1 MVDQRVAAARV
12 AAIRDALN
20 RVAQTLP
27 ADVEGLATDRTA
39 REVVVLNLFVA
50 LQESVALAAHWLA
63 DDGLHVP
70 DTYREIFLEL
80 ADEHRIPPELARR
93 LAAAAGFR
101 TLVAHRY
108 GALDIARVHEIATIG
123 PGDLLQFCELAS
135 RAAGNAQAP
144 RP

>member
-1 MVDQRVAAARV
+1 MVDQRVVAARV

-27 ADVEGLATDRTA
+27 AEVNALANDRTA

-63 DDGLHVP
+63 DDGLDVP
-70 DTYREIFLEL
+70 DTYREIFLAL
-80 ADEHRIPPELARR
+80 AEHHRIPPELARR

-101 TLVAHRY
+101 NLVAHRY
-108 GALDIARVHEIATIG
+108 GALDIARVHEIATDG
-123 PGDLLQFCELAS
+123 PGDLLQFCALAS
-135 RAAGNAQAP
+135 RAAGNA
-144 RP
+144 

>member
-27 ADVEGLATDRTA
+27 ADVDGLATDRTA

-50 LQESVALAAHWLA
+50 LQESVALAVHWLA

-80 ADEHRIPPELARR
+80 ADEHRIPPELARGWPR
-93 LAAAAGFR
+93 QRASGIWSH
-101 TLVAHRY
+101 T
-108 GALDIARVHEIATIG
+108 GTARSTSPACTRSRRSARAI
-123 PGDLLQFCELAS
+123 CCSSAS
-135 RAAGNAQAP
+135 L
-144 RP
+144 